1 MIIDNIILEGSKI
14 LRKAN
19 IENPLLDAE
28 LLFTSISKKKRI
40 FSIINGKKK
49 INNRNIIKYF
59 NIIERRKNREP
70 LAYILKK
77 KEFWGLEF
85 YVDNNVLIPRP
96 DTEVLLEDLINRF
109 RNKSRLNVL
118 DIGTGTGCI
127 LLSILNNFKNFRGI
141 GIDKSKK
148 AIKIARHNSTKLKL
162 NNRTK
167 LINCD
172 IDNYKFGKYDIV
184 ISNPPY
190 ICSQRIKYLRRDIRD
205 FEPLG
210 SLDGGLQGLDCIKK
224 VIKAA
229 KKLLKIGG
237 HLYLEIGF
245 DQLDK
250 TKYILIK
257 NEFRIVAKLN
267 DYGNN
272 SRCIISTRIK

>member
-1 MIIDNIILEGSKI
+1 MIIDNLISEGSKI
-14 LRKAN
+14 LKKAN
-19 IENPLLDAE
+19 IKNPLLDAE

-49 INNRNIIKYF
+49 IDNKNVNEYF
-59 NIIERRKNREP
+59 NIIERRKNKEP
-70 LAYILKK
+70 IAYILNK

-96 DTEVLLEDLINRF
+96 DTETLLEDLIKRF
-109 RNKSRLNVL
+109 KNKSRLNVL
-118 DIGTGTGCI
+118 DIGTGSGCI
-127 LLSILNNFKNFRGI
+127 LLSILNNFKDFKGT

-148 AIKIARHNSTKLKL
+148 AIKIASYNSTKLKL

-190 ICSQRIKYLRRDIRD
+190 ISSQKIKYLSKDVKD
-205 FEPLG
+205 FEPL
-210 SLDGGLQGLDCIKK
+210 SALDGGLEGLDIIKK
-224 VIKAA
+224 VIKVGR
-229 KKLLKIGG
+229 KLLKIGG

-245 DQLDK
+245 DQMDK
-250 TKYILIK
+250 TRHILII
-257 NEFRIVAKLN
+257 NGYRIVTKLK

-272 SRCIISTRIK
+272 VRCIIGTRIK

>member
-1 MIIDNIILEGSKI
+1 MIIDNIISEGSKI

-49 INNRNIIKYF
+49 INNKNIIKYF
-59 NIIERRKNREP
+59 NIIERRKKREP
-70 LAYILKK
+70 IAYILKK

-96 DTEVLLEDLINRF
+96 DTEILLEDLINRF
-109 RNKSRLNVL
+109 KNKSRLNVL

-127 LLSILNNFKNFRGI
+127 LLTILNNFKNFKGI

-148 AIKIARHNSTKLKL
+148 AIKIASHNSTKLKL

-190 ICSQRIKYLRRDIRD
+190 ICSQRIKYLSKDVRK
-205 FEPLG
+205 FEPL
-210 SLDGGLQGLDCIKK
+210 SALDGGLEGLDCIEK

-245 DQLDK
+245 GQLYK
-250 TKYILIK
+250 AKCILIK
-257 NEFRIVAKLN
+257 NEFRIVTKLN
-267 DYGNN
+267 DYGNI
-272 SRCIISTRIK
+272 SRCIISTRVK